1 MRARPATQRCTEV
14 DCRGAHALCYFDSLL
29 QPRWFAEV
37 IWTPVN
43 LLPDTLTENSA
54 VYWDAAQTFRLG

>member
-1 MRARPATQRCTEV
+1 
-14 DCRGAHALCYFDSLL
+14 
-29 QPRWFAEV
+29 
-37 IWTPVN
+37 VN